1 MRYDVDVSLS
11 SDTCACAI
19 VVRTSFFCWSIPG
32 NPQPCPEADM
42 IRRDYLSTH
51 SWHACSQLRL
61 KRSVRTATDD
71 HWGKLF
77 GLWHACILAT
87 LSIARRSCKRTEF
100 GLRSA
105 VYVVIHSLHPVL
117 RMSCRCISNVF
128 PHTQVIATV
137 RLQQST
143 CIRWCD
149 WASHAQLF
157 CEGLTPSFRSH
168 T

>member
-11 SDTCACAI
+11 RDTCACAI
-19 VVRTSFFCWSIPG
+19 VVRTSFFCWIIPARAHPSFKKFFCRIIPG

-61 KRSVRTATDD
+61 KRSVCTATDD

-105 VYVVIHSLHPVL
+105 VYVAICGDSFEFPACCARHVMQVHQQCFPAHSSH
-117 RMSCRCISNVF
+117 CICS
-128 PHTQVIATV
+128 IAA
-137 RLQQST
+137 
-143 CIRWCD
+143 D
-149 WASHAQLF
+149 DMH
-157 CEGLTPSFRSH
+157 
-168 T
+168 